1 MRVRSAAESAAKF
14 KTRAAAASQDYANG
28 VRGAGGRWAAGAE
41 ASEEA
46 WATGTQ
52 EAIAQRRF
60 GKGVR
65 KAGAAKYEQNAT
77 TLGPQRF
84 SQGVAN
90 AEGAY
95 SAGVAPFIAAMSS
108 ATLPVKG
115 SRGSAGN
122 MARVQAQSDLMRKTR
137 MERLGN

>member
-14 KTRAAAASQDYANG
+14 KTRAAAASNDYAAG

-41 ASEEA
+41 AAEDA

-52 EAIAQRRF
+52 EAIASRRF

-84 SQGVAN
+84 AQGVQN

-95 SAGVAPFIAAMSS
+95 SAGVQPFIAAMSS
-108 ATLPVKG
+108 AQLPPKG
-115 SRGSAGN
+115 ARGSAQN
-122 MARVQAQSDLMRKTR
+122 VSRVQAQIDLMRKTR
-137 MERLGN
+137 MERLGA